1 MSPAHN
7 GLRSVV
13 SSHFSTLPSAHE
25 RVLRGPI
32 IRRFISSYES
42 FLCPDIVIRGE
53 FAGEE
58 KMNAV
63 FPPPVR
69 ISPANVELIFHA
81 RLLRL
86 FDTENFFQLRLRL
99 AIVQR
104 GVRHKY
110 RVAYLTTVVQGRV
123 KFAPRKLISRVACT
137 REPVENNKMMGRG
150 EKWP

>member
-63 FPPPVR
+63 FPPLSSNFASQRGINFPRSFITIIRYGEFFPIASETCNRSTWCQAQVSSGVLDDRRSRTRKVR
-69 ISPANVELIFHA
+69 PSKIDFSSGMHA
-81 RLLRL
+81 R
-86 FDTENFFQLRLRL
+86 T
-99 AIVQR
+99 
-104 GVRHKY
+104 
-110 RVAYLTTVVQGRV
+110 GR
-123 KFAPRKLISRVACT
+123 
-137 REPVENNKMMGRG
+137 E
-150 EKWP
+150 